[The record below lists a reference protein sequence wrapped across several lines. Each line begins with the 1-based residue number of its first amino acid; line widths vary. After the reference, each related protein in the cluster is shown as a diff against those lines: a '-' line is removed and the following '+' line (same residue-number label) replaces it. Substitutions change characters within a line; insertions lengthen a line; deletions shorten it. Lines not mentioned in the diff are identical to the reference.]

1 MPKSASHRPT
11 IRDVASEAGVS
22 YGTVSRVLN
31 GGRWSVTTQR
41 RPSRPR
47 SRRPATG
54 STPRPQSGHP
64 ANRLRRAAPHRDQRG
79 RHRHRHLARRTR
91 RAPFGIIRQR
101 VGSTRQ
107 AALVVATTKN
117 CSPVL
122 RPVESLVGATR
133 DLVDMMRTVS
143 STSADFELTIDDLR
157 AVARFAAEN
166 ALEVLPLFERAV
178 PGDLRPRAAI
188 EAAYLF
194 VDGAART
201 NRQRVAATD
210 AHRAAAQA
218 PDPVSRLVAGSA
230 GDAAA
235 AAYLHPIAKATQ
247 VGHILRAAARA
258 AEAAELEAG
267 GQSGIAA
274 AVLERARRRATP
286 ILIDV
291 LRRYPPAPVGKSRT
305 AQLVYSLDTGLRA
318 QRPTSR

>member
-1 MPKSASHRPT
+1 
-11 IRDVASEAGVS
+11 
-22 YGTVSRVLN
+22 
-31 GGRWSVTTQR
+31 
-41 RPSRPR
+41 
-47 SRRPATG
+47 
-54 STPRPQSGHP
+54 
-64 ANRLRRAAPHRDQRG
+64 
-79 RHRHRHLARRTR
+79 
-91 RAPFGIIRQR
+91 
-101 VGSTRQ
+101 
-107 AALVVATTKN
+107 
-117 CSPVL
+117 
-122 RPVESLVGATR
+122 
-133 DLVDMMRTVS
+133 MMRTVS

-305 AQLVYSLDTGLRA
+305 AQLVYSLDAGLRA